1 MGEEIKIWKIE
12 GELLREELEKIPL
25 DMEKAIE
32 NWIMKDIK
40 ILSENLIIIGNQIQT
55 SPGGIIDVLCMDQ
68 NGDIVIVELKRDKTP
83 RDVTSQVLDY
93 ASWVNDLTAEEILDL
108 CKQKYGS
115 IDKFKEE
122 FEKRFEELPDSI
134 NENHRMIIVGSLID
148 STTERIVK
156 YLSEKHNIDI
166 NIATFNFFKSRDD
179 QRFLARVFMVEPED
193 GDGPPG
199 TKRLPNLT
207 FEELEKQANEN
218 QVLDIYK
225 YATDKLLEIFTK
237 QRTRTTIAFGYEYE
251 GRHVVISLS
260 PKMSEKTK
268 GLYFYVYLHRLM
280 KFFDINEEGAR
291 SILPK
296 SAVETRNYEKRN
308 EKRIEFEGYFSKN
321 EEIDLFC
328 KSILNQMK

>member
-93 ASWVNDLTAEEILDL
+93 ASWVSDLTTEEILDL

-115 IDKFKEE
+115 VDKFKEE
-122 FEKRFEELPDSI
+122 FEKRFEELPESI

-166 NIATFNFFKSRDD
+166 NIATFNFFKSGDD
-179 QRFLARVFMVEPED
+179 QRFLARVFMIEPED
-193 GDGPPG
+193 EGRPPG

-207 FEELEKQANEN
+207 FDEIERQANEN

-225 YATDKLLEIFTK
+225 YATDKLLQIFTK
-237 QRTRTTIAFGYEYE
+237 QTTRKTIAFAYEYE

-291 SILPK
+291 NILPK
-296 SAVETRNYEKRN
+296 SAVEIRNYEKRN

-328 KSILNQMK
+328 KSILKQMK